1 MELNRKTR
9 LQFRL
14 QHLVFLVLF
23 LTAIGLLAWLSQRY
37 SFEADWTA
45 TGRNTLSEASIRLLQ
60 RMDEPVSIV
69 AFARDSSL
77 VPTRRNIEELIR
89 RYQKHKP
96 DIELTF
102 INPDTQPEQTRAL
115 NITVDGELVI
125 SYRDRAEHVTLLK
138 EETITNALARLL
150 RSGEKRIVFLTGHGE
165 RAPDGRANHDY
176 HKFMQHLASKGLK
189 AASLN
194 LIEEK
199 AIPDDTAVLVIASPQ
214 TGYLPGEVRLIREY
228 LDQGGNLLWLHD
240 PGSLH
245 GLEEL
250 AKTLEIRFVPG
261 VVVDPTTQL
270 LGIDDPSYALV
281 TLYGDHPVTRDFNF
295 MTIFPRASGIQF
307 LGKADREAN
316 NPWRSTAIL
325 LTVDRSWSEAG
336 PLEGVIEY
344 TEGTD
349 TLGPLAIGMALERN
363 RRRADPDREA
373 GESEGPAPTQ
383 RVAVLGDGD
392 FLSNTFLGNQG
403 NQDLGFNL
411 LNWLSHDDAFIAI
424 PARVAPDRD
433 LLLEEKTWSLIGL
446 LFLFGIPLVLLISGL
461 SIWLRRR
468 KR

>member
-14 QHLVFLVLF
+14 QHLAFLVLF
-23 LTAIGLLAWLSQRY
+23 LTAIGLLAWLTQRY
-37 SFEADWTA
+37 GFEADWTA

-60 RMDEPVSIV
+60 RMDEPIRIV

-102 INPDTQPEQTRAL
+102 LDPDTQPEQTRAL

-125 SYRDRAEHVTLLK
+125 RYRDRAEHVTLLK
-138 EETITNALARLL
+138 EETITNALSRLL
-150 RSGEKRIVFLTGHGE
+150 RSGEKRIVFLAGHGE
-165 RAPDGRANHDY
+165 RDPDGQANHDY
-176 HKFMQHLASKGLK
+176 GKFLRHLASKGLK
-189 AASLN
+189 AVRLN
-194 LIEEK
+194 LIEQK
-199 AIPDDTAVLVIASPQ
+199 AIPEDTAVLVIASPQ
-214 TGYLPGEVRLIREY
+214 TDYLPGEVRLIREY
-228 LDQGGNLLWLHD
+228 LEQGGNLLWLHD

-245 GLEEL
+245 GLDAL
-250 AKTLEIRFVPG
+250 AKALEIRFAPG
-261 VVVDPTTQL
+261 VIVDPTTQL
-270 LGIDDPSYALV
+270 LGIEDPSYALV
-281 TLYGDHPVTRDFNF
+281 TLYGEHPVTRDFRF

-307 LGKADREAN
+307 MGKSDPEAD
-316 NPWRSTAIL
+316 NPWRATAFL
-325 LTVDRSWSEAG
+325 LTVERSWAEAG
-336 PLEGVIEY
+336 PLEGRIEY
-344 TEGTD
+344 TEGAD
-349 TLGPLAIGMALERN
+349 TPGPLTIGMALERD
-363 RRRADPDREA
+363 RREPDPDGKA
-373 GESEGPAPTQ
+373 GESDDPIPTQ

-403 NQDLGFNL
+403 NQDLGFHL

-433 LLLEEKTWSLIGL
+433 LLLEEKTWSLFGL
-446 LFLFGIPLVLLISGL
+446 LFLFGIPLLLLISGL
-461 SIWLRRR
+461 AIWLRRR